1 MMAAQPGQPNVC
13 IWRCWAMESIV
24 LIKLDLLKL
33 STLGAIGE
41 LAGVIAGFA
50 QLFLAYTLLPGQI
63 PS

>member
-1 MMAAQPGQPNVC
+1 
-13 IWRCWAMESIV
+13 MESIV
-24 LIKLDLLKL
+24 LFKLDLLKL

-50 QLFLAYTLLPGQI
+50 QLFLPYTLLPGQI

>member
-1 MMAAQPGQPNVC
+1 
-13 IWRCWAMESIV
+13 MESIV
-24 LIKLDLLKL
+24 LFKLDLLKL